1 MQAPMQAIKRLADQF
16 GAILYVLL
24 GTALFILGIL
34 ALNHIIDN
42 IWPIDVQRLDLI
54 RDTALDRAD
63 PTTLLQAANQE
74 AIIAFLAAV
83 LATVTGLALP
93 LIYYL
98 NRRFGKGSLPH
109 VLIIL
114 RQAMWVGFWA
124 AFCVW
129 LQMNRALGWAVV
141 LLVAAV
147 LAMFEF
153 LLQIRTR
160 AEKIAG

>member
-1 MQAPMQAIKRLADQF
+1 MQAIKRLAEQF

-24 GTALFILGIL
+24 GAALFILGIL
-34 ALNHIIDN
+34 ALNHIVDN

-83 LATVTGLALP
+83 LAAITGLSLP

-98 NRRFGKGSLPH
+98 NRRFGKDSLPH
-109 VLIIL
+109 FLVIM

-129 LQMNRALGWAVV
+129 LQMNRALGWAVI

-153 LLQIRTR
+153 LLQVRTR